1 VARPA
6 FLSRFSRSDWQV
18 WAALLIVYFVWGSTY
33 LAIRVMVESM
43 PPLIAGGARF
53 LVAGLILGGVLL
65 LRGAGPRFRV
75 SRAELG
81 GAALVGLLLLLL
93 GNGGVSFGE
102 QTVPSALAALIV
114 GVIPLIVLII
124 RRIAGERIS
133 TMALGG
139 VVLGF
144 VGLAV
149 LVVPRGIDGTVSLV
163 GVAILLV
170 ASVAWAAGTYL
181 SGRVA
186 LPDDPFVST
195 TYQLLFGG
203 SMLLVAGTLLG
214 ESSGIHLESFSQ
226 ASFWALGYLIVF
238 GSLLAYTAYTWLLQ
252 NAPVSKVAT
261 YAYVNPVVAVVLGF
275 LILQEDI
282 SLPMLLG
289 AVLIVASVAF
299 TIRTTVGGSKSE
311 ESVPP
316 ARDADDAHGAAH
328 QRRTEGGAEPSG
340 ARPTGG

>member
-33 LAIRVMVESM
+33 LAIRVVVQSM
-43 PPLIAGGARF
+43 PPLVAGGVRF

-65 LRGAGPRFRV
+65 LRGAGPRFRG

-149 LVVPRGIDGTVSLV
+149 LVVPQGIDATVSLV

-203 SMLLVAGTLLG
+203 AMLLVVGTLLG

-226 ASFWALGYLIVF
+226 ASFLALGYLIVF
-238 GSLLAYTAYTWLLQ
+238 GSLLAYTTYTWLLQ

-299 TIRTTVGGSKSE
+299 TIRTTVGGSNPE
-311 ESVPP
+311 ESAPP
-316 ARDADDAHGAAH
+316 TLDGDAHGAAH
-328 QRRTEGGAEPSG
+328 QRRTEGGVEPSG

>member
-1 VARPA
+1 MAQPA
-6 FLSRFSRSDWQV
+6 FLARTSRADWQV
-18 WAALLIVYFVWGSTY
+18 WAALLIVYVVWGSTY
-33 LAIRVMVESM
+33 LAIRVVVQSM
-43 PPLIAGGARF
+43 PPLIAGGVRF
-53 LVAGLILGGVLL
+53 LIAGLVLGGVLAV
-65 LRGAGPRFRV
+65 RGGVRRFRV
-75 SRAELG
+75 RRAELG

-124 RRIAGERIS
+124 RRITGERIS

-139 VVLGF
+139 VALGF

-181 SGRVA
+181 SSRMA
-186 LPDDPFVST
+186 LPDDPFIST

-203 SMLLVAGTLLG
+203 AMLLVAGTLLG
-214 ESSGIHLESFSQ
+214 EWSGIRPESFSQ
-226 ASFWALGYLIVF
+226 GSVWGLGYLIVF

-282 SLPMLLG
+282 SLPMLIG
-289 AVLIVASVAF
+289 AVLIVASVAL
-299 TIRTTVGGSKSE
+299 TIRTTTSGSHDAAE
-311 ESVPP
+311 EVP
-316 ARDADDAHGAAH
+316 
-328 QRRTEGGAEPSG
+328 RTDVVAEPSG
-340 ARPTGG
+340 ARPASG

>member
-1 VARPA
+1 
-6 FLSRFSRSDWQV
+6 
-18 WAALLIVYFVWGSTY
+18 
-33 LAIRVMVESM
+33 
-43 PPLIAGGARF
+43 
-53 LVAGLILGGVLL
+53 
-65 LRGAGPRFRV
+65 
-75 SRAELG
+75 
-81 GAALVGLLLLLL
+81 
-93 GNGGVSFGE
+93 
-102 QTVPSALAALIV
+102 
-114 GVIPLIVLII
+114 
-124 RRIAGERIS
+124 
-133 TMALGG
+133 
-139 VVLGF
+139 
-144 VGLAV
+144 V

-316 ARDADDAHGAAH
+316 ARDAGDAHGAAH

>member
-1 VARPA
+1 MARA
-6 FLSRFSRSDWQV
+6 ALSSRLPRADWQV
-18 WAALLIVYFVWGSTY
+18 WAALLIVYVVWGSTY
-33 LAIRVMVESM
+33 LAIRVVVESM
-43 PPLIAGGARF
+43 PPLIAAGVRF

-65 LRGAGPRFRV
+65 LRGARPRFRV
-75 SRAELG
+75 SRAEMG
-81 GAALVGLLLLLL
+81 GAALVGLLLLLF

-124 RRIAGERIS
+124 RRIGGERIS
-133 TMALGG
+133 TVALGG

-181 SGRVA
+181 SSRVA
-186 LPDDPFVST
+186 LPDDPFIST

-203 SMLLVAGTLLG
+203 AMLLLAGTLLG
-214 ESSGIHLESFSQ
+214 EWSGIRLESFSQ
-226 ASFWALGYLIVF
+226 GSVWALGYLIVF

-282 SLPMLLG
+282 SLSMLLG

-299 TIRTTVGGSKSE
+299 TIRTTS
-311 ESVPP
+311 P
-316 ARDADDAHGAAH
+316 AVNAPKERP
-328 QRRTEGGAEPSG
+328 RTEALPESAG
-340 ARPTGG
+340 ARPTSS

>member
-1 VARPA
+1 MARSA
-6 FLSRFSRSDWQV
+6 FLSRFSHTDWQV
-18 WAALLIVYFVWGSTY
+18 WAALLIVYVVWGSTY
-33 LAIRVMVESM
+33 LAIRVVVESM
-43 PPLIAGGARF
+43 PPLIAAGVRF
-53 LVAGLILGGVLL
+53 LIAGLVLGGVLL
-65 LRGAGPRFRV
+65 LRGAGARFRV

-81 GAALVGLLLLLL
+81 RAALVGLLLLLL

-133 TMALGG
+133 TTALGG

-149 LVVPRGIDGTVSLV
+149 LVVPRGIDGTVSLG

-181 SGRVA
+181 SSRMA

-203 SMLLVAGTLLG
+203 ALLLVAGTLLG
-214 ESSGIHLESFSQ
+214 EWSGIRLESFSQ
-226 ASFWALGYLIVF
+226 GSVWALGYLILF

-282 SLPMLLG
+282 SLPMLIG
-289 AVLIVASVAF
+289 AVLIVASVAL
-299 TIRTTVGGSKSE
+299 TIRTTAGGSTPE
-311 ESVPP
+311 ERP
-316 ARDADDAHGAAH
+316 RIDAVA
-328 QRRTEGGAEPSG
+328 QPSG
-340 ARPTGG
+340 AHDPAVEASGTS